1 MQISI
6 TLPPEFV
13 RADRRFCSTVIQQ
26 QQNCL
31 KITCAEPFIPS
42 TVVKK
47 WLTSED
53 QQHELFLIK

>member
-1 MQISI
+1 MQIST

-26 QQNCL
+26 LFENNLRRAVYPQYSCEEM
-31 KITCAEPFIPS
+31 AEE
-42 TVVKK
+42 T
-47 WLTSED
+47 TED